1 MTDFNQ
7 TAFGV
12 TTSDDCRNG
21 IEMLKE
27 AGGDF
32 KIDMKQCSYPVETTE
47 NVGIDDTI
55 TKTEYVPIDAWVPT
69 RQDTG
74 AAISDRTV
82 GEGFSVFDNHDAVD
96 LVNLICDE
104 HDLTFRF
111 MAVTNGGAGLA
122 MQVECPDLT
131 EALSIG
137 NDEHRGFL
145 TITTSH
151 DGSASLRV
159 TPTVVR
165 MFCRNVLPL
174 IRKQNAEGRR
184 KGDAF
189 LIRHSRKMEDRIAD
203 MVGAYRAAL
212 GHMEQT
218 SERLRLL
225 TTKRCTD
232 NEMTEL
238 WKRVIAAD
246 SPVDEKEIGKR
257 AATQRANKL
266 EAITVLAHDP
276 VNQPVEAAH
285 MGTWFHAIQPL
296 TAYGT
301 RGIKTRNTGSVSG
314 DERRWT
320 SAHQGAG
327 ADFTNRALEVALEMA
342 GV

>member
-1 MTDFNQ
+1 MTFTK

-12 TTSDDCRNG
+12 HASDDCKDG
-21 IEMLKE
+21 IAML
-27 AGGDF
+27 AQSGGDF
-32 KIDMKQCSYPVETTE
+32 RIAMQQCSYPVSTTE
-47 NVGIDDTI
+47 QVGIDDTI
-55 TKTEYVPIDAWVPT
+55 TKTEFIPLNAWVPT
-69 RQDTG
+69 RADTG

-82 GEGFSVFDNHDAVD
+82 GEGFTVFDNHDAVE
-96 LVNLICDE
+96 LVNTICAE

-111 MAVTNGGAGLA
+111 MAVTSGGAGLA

-159 TPTVVR
+159 TPTLIR
-165 MFCRNVLPL
+165 MFCKNVLPS
-174 IRKQNAEGRR
+174 INRDNKEGRR

-189 LIRHSRKMEDRIAD
+189 LIRHSRCMEDRIND
-203 MVGAYRAAL
+203 MIGAYRAAL
-212 GHMEQT
+212 GHMENT

-232 NEMTEL
+232 LDMVEL

-246 SPVDEKEIGKR
+246 SPVDEKELSKR

-266 EAITVLAHDP
+266 ETITVLAHDP
-276 VNQPVEAAH
+276 VNQPVDSGF

-301 RGIKTRNTGSVSG
+301 RGIGTRDRGNVTG

-320 SAHQGAG
+320 SAHMGAG
-327 ADFTNRALEVALEMA
+327 ADFTNRALELACEMA